1 MCCVCLCAFS
11 RSIHFGIGLN
21 THQNMFLKEIF
32 TQFIPSK
39 VLIRRIIMRKMHS
52 QIKCNAKHRTAQ
64 HPNNN
69 NNKVANG
76 ERERDEN
83 FRSQC
88 LRNCVYRRFCGSLS
102 LSFCFLAVR
111 LLYCCVLPG
120 IVSFL
125 LQVTGHKYKTAHL
138 FHALVALAI
147 IQELLKHSAHSMKR
161 SDTQHTQGTAQSVFA
176 IFGRTRC
183 SFRDR

>member
-52 QIKCNAKHRTAQ
+52 QIKCNVKHRTAQ
-64 HPNNN
+64 HPNNNN

-102 LSFCFLAVR
+102 RCLFV
-111 LLYCCVLPG
+111 
-120 IVSFL
+120 FL
-125 LQVTGHKYKTAHL
+125 LFGFCSVVCCLEL
-138 FHALVALAI
+138 FHFYC
-147 IQELLKHSAHSMKR
+147 R
-161 SDTQHTQGTAQSVFA
+161 SQV
-176 IFGRTRC
+176 INTRLHIY
-183 SFRDR
+183 STLWSRLQ